1 MPHLYKKIAGGRT
14 YWYLRETQRVQGKV
28 KLKWQK
34 YLGTP
39 ETIMAKLEEAE
50 REQKPVKLRTEAFGA
65 VFLAHLLE
73 QELDTISLI
82 DSIVPGKPNEKG
94 PSIGE
99 YFFYAWANRMI
110 APKSKRAL
118 ADWYRKTAIQ
128 HVRPLDLKD
137 LSSERYWAKWSRV
150 SKEHIEEISSKFFS
164 RICEKLELGP
174 ETLLFDTTNY
184 FTYMATK
191 NESEL
196 SKRGHNKASKHH
208 LRQVGVGV
216 LQDRESSVPL
226 YYTVYSGNLHDSKL
240 FHQVLDEIFGVVAG
254 FADSNKQVTVVFDKG
269 MNSAENISHIDGH
282 QHIHFVTTYSPY
294 LAEYE
299 ARRNQ
304 SSFDILDIPK
314 NRQLVTQQKEENC
327 LRAYRTNIELW
338 GRSRTLVVTFNP
350 VTKRKKIHDLNKK
363 MDRIRAELLEYRR
376 KFNAQAPQWR
386 STEVVRNRYRKLC
399 DDLHISTRFYDLEF
413 ENQIMSF
420 RKNAQEVNS
429 AIALMGKNLIV
440 TDNSHWSTED
450 IVLASLDRYKIEKQF
465 RVSKDPYQVRVNP
478 MFHWTDDKIR
488 CHLLTCM
495 IALTALR
502 LLELKLNDKYTSKVI
517 MEEMH
522 SLDCVLSWRQGTKEP
537 ELGLET
543 PTKLQAEILKGMGYV
558 IQDAWVLQ
566 QRQ

>member
-1 MPHLYKKIAGGRT
+1 MPHLYKKISGGRT
-14 YWYLRETQRVQGKV
+14 YWYLRETHRVQGKV

-39 ETIMAKLEEAE
+39 ETLMAKLEEVE
-50 REQKPVKLRTEAFGA
+50 HGQKPVKLRTEAFGS

-73 QELDTISLI
+73 QELNTISLI
-82 DSIVPGKPNEKG
+82 DSIVPSKPNEKG
-94 PSIGE
+94 PTVGE

-118 ADWYRKTAIQ
+118 RDWYRKTAIQ
-128 HVRPLDLKD
+128 HLRPVDLKD
-137 LSSERYWAKWSRV
+137 LSSKRYWAKWSRV
-150 SKEHIEEISSKFFS
+150 SKEHIEEISSKFFA
-164 RICEKLELGP
+164 RIREKLELGP
-174 ETLLFDTTNY
+174 ETILFDTTNY

-196 SKRGHNKASKHH
+196 AKRGHNKASKHH

-240 FHQVLDEIFGVVAG
+240 FHQVLDEIFGVVSG
-254 FADSNKQVTVVFDKG
+254 FADSDKKVTVVFDKG
-269 MNSAENISHIDGH
+269 MNSAENISYIDAH
-282 QHIHFVTTYSPY
+282 QQIHFVTTYSPY

-299 ARRNQ
+299 AKRD
-304 SSFDILDIPK
+304 SGSFDILDIPK
-314 NRQLVTQQKEENC
+314 NRQLMAKKNEEDC
-327 LRAYRTNIELW
+327 LRAYRTNIEIW
-338 GRSRTLVVTFNP
+338 GRSRTMVVTFSP
-350 VTKRKKIHDLNKK
+350 VTKRKKIHDLNRKL
-363 MDRIRAELLEYRR
+363 DRIRAELLEYRR
-376 KFNAQAPQWR
+376 KYNDQAPQWR
-386 STEVVRNRYRKLC
+386 SAEVIRNRYRKLC

-413 ENQIMSF
+413 ENQTMSF
-420 RKNAQEVNS
+420 RKNAQEVSS
-429 AIALMGKNLIV
+429 AIAMMGKNMIV
-440 TDNSHWSTED
+440 TDNSQWSNED
-450 IVLASLDRYKIEKQF
+450 IVLASLDRYKIENQF

-478 MFHWTDDKIR
+478 MFHWTDGKIR

-502 LLELKLNDKYTSKVI
+502 LLELKLDNKYTSKVI

-522 SLDCVLSWRQGTKEP
+522 SLDCVLSWRKGAKEP

-543 PTKLQAEILKGMGYV
+543 PGELQAEIMKDMGYV

-566 QRQ
+566 QQ